1 MSRID
6 DSYGSVNTSPQN
18 QRPPGPSLQQQGQL
32 YGPGAGPR
40 FADSPRSFGPSGQ
53 PPRRRGRVS
62 RTNTKGGGGQR
73 PDTGEAQAHGGAGP
87 TAAQSRNPQTPKKT
101 SANKSDI
108 LSRECFV
115 LEGMGFHQLTISDMV
130 SPEMLGLNGLID
142 SMYVKLNSTNTYFSK
157 HVTKSVFSY
166 YCCVFAYAHLLRL
179 AQHSGD
185 TLTMAEL
192 SFVDFIDGSSFLL
205 PEPLSLYLSA
215 FGKTFLSSGT
225 NLRFRLAPHSY
236 VEADGI
242 PGFFGAVNADTH
254 YLYGAYPC
262 LGVSVKRI
270 LADMARG
277 ANDPPDWDLPG
288 AVRPATVEGVDFGHP
303 TENMVGYG
311 SAVFLRRSQRT
322 WLENLGIH
330 AGAFPSTNGTLPL
343 NAQLLEAVSS
353 SLHECKAFKFAPA
366 VIAKHKRP
374 AFELI
379 RTRLSP
385 LAFPSSSAILNC
397 AHLTGTT
404 QPLLQPDFC
413 SVFVRTELSSA
424 PLAVKPLIIGVFIS
438 ATTMSK
444 SQQLGERPPITLA
457 DTTTHT

>member
-18 QRPPGPSLQQQGQL
+18 QRPPGPSLQQQGQS

-130 SPEMLGLNGLID
+130 CPEMLGLNGLID

-205 PEPLSLYLSA
+205 PEPLSL
-215 FGKTFLSSGT
+215 FVC
-225 NLRFRLAPHSY
+225 LRKDFSLQWHKFT
-236 VEADGI
+236 I
-242 PGFFGAVNADTH
+242 PA
-254 YLYGAYPC
+254 
-262 LGVSVKRI
+262 
-270 LADMARG
+270 
-277 ANDPPDWDLPG
+277 
-288 AVRPATVEGVDFGHP
+288 
-303 TENMVGYG
+303 
-311 SAVFLRRSQRT
+311 
-322 WLENLGIH
+322 
-330 AGAFPSTNGTLPL
+330 
-343 NAQLLEAVSS
+343 SS
-353 SLHECKAFKFAPA
+353 SLLRRGGWDTRVLRSRERRYPLPLWSLP
-366 VIAKHKRP
+366 VP
-374 AFELI
+374 GSI
-379 RTRLSP
+379 RKTDPGR
-385 LAFPSSSAILNC
+385 
-397 AHLTGTT
+397 HG
-404 QPLLQPDFC
+404 Q
-413 SVFVRTELSSA
+413 RR
-424 PLAVKPLIIGVFIS
+424 K
-438 ATTMSK
+438 
-444 SQQLGERPPITLA
+444 
-457 DTTTHT
+457 